1 MNQRRNYTLS
11 KKKKKKEEEEITS
24 TKLIQRIVIS
34 IYTTRVA
41 VLAFLNTVN
50 LWVSH
55 KVKIFEFFLKEN
67 STEFMR
73 QTELRWISGVF
84 K

>member
-1 MNQRRNYTLS
+1 MNQRGNYTLS
-11 KKKKKKEEEEITS
+11 KKEEEEITS
-24 TKLIQRIVIS
+24 TKLIQMTLIS

-50 LWVSH
+50 LWVPH
-55 KVKIFEFFLKEN
+55 KVQIFEFFLKEN
-67 STEFMR
+67 SIEFMS

-84 K
+84 KLKK